1 MPADDVEI
9 RAVSLAWKEAFNT
22 GDTEAVLK
30 LYADDA
36 VLAAPGVPAVLG
48 KTAIRSYFV
57 QTMAAVRAADLTVED
72 APIGELRASGDLAF
86 QWMTYRIADRSGA
99 VVDAGKLLTLFHRR
113 NGRWLIVGDT
123 WNSDSP
129 PAAPAAPSG
138 AGQPRHS

>member
-1 MPADDVEI
+1 MAADEAEI

-22 GDTEAVLK
+22 GDTAAVLE

-48 KTAIRSYFV
+48 KAAIGDYFR
-57 QTMAAVRAADLTVED
+57 QTMAVFKAAGLIVED
-72 APIGELRASGDLAF
+72 APIGELRASGDLGF
-86 QWMTYRIADRSGA
+86 QWMRYRIVATSGA

-113 NGRWLIVGDT
+113 NGKWLIVGDT
-123 WNSDSP
+123 WNSDLP
-129 PAAPAAPSG
+129 PVTEVVPPG